1 MKIVSGD
8 KLNLLFP
15 LILTLGKDVY
25 PNVRTQI
32 TSVVGNMIASVAK
45 DIVYQKFLPLILEL
59 SRDDNQEVRQGAI
72 NAAAKCGEN
81 LGVEAINSIVPILKS
96 GTEDLKWRVRYEA
109 ISSIAALS
117 VALKVKCV

>member
-1 MKIVSGD
+1 MKIVSSD

-32 TSVVGNMIASVAK
+32 TFVVGNIIASVAK

-59 SRDDNQEVRQGAI
+59 SKDDNQEVRQGAI
-72 NAAAKCGEN
+72 NAAARCGET
-81 LGVEAINSIVPILKS
+81 LGAEAINSVVPILKS
-96 GTEDLKWRVRYEA
+96 GTEDLKWRVRY
-109 ISSIAALS
+109 
-117 VALKVKCV
+117 